1 MVGKI
6 TETIHHRS
14 RYLNNLNIKMA
25 IPKDKYE
32 LQSAEEKIDLSF
44 LDNHTHFL
52 TGDIDEANI
61 KKAIQWIAYE
71 NMGRFDHEKQLT
83 LYINSY
89 GGDLYQAFA
98 LIDMMKHSQY
108 PISTIG
114 IGSIMSAGFM
124 IFAAGE
130 RGMRFVGKNTGI
142 MCHQFTNESYGKY
155 HDIKAAAKENET
167 LNERMLD
174 ILREASGLPDRTI
187 KSKLLGPTDLWL
199 TPAELVDLNIA
210 DRIL

>member
-1 MVGKI
+1 MNGTKKPMK
-6 TETIHHRS
+6 
-14 RYLNNLNIKMA
+14 NNFPMDDLI
-25 IPKDKYE
+25 
-32 LQSAEEKIDLSF
+32 SAQEKIELKF
-44 LDNHTHFL
+44 LQNHTHFL
-52 TGDIDEANI
+52 TGDIEEENI
-61 KKAIQWIAYE
+61 KRAMQWIAYE
-71 NMGRFDHEKQLT
+71 NMVDDEDKQLT
-83 LYINSY
+83 LFINSY

-114 IGSIMSAGFM
+114 LGSIMSAGFM

-130 RGMRFVGKNTGI
+130 KGYRFVGKNTGI

-167 LNERMLD
+167 LNERMLE

-199 TPAELVDLNIA
+199 TPNELIELNIA

>member
-1 MVGKI
+1 MNGTKKPMK
-6 TETIHHRS
+6 
-14 RYLNNLNIKMA
+14 NNFPMDDLI
-25 IPKDKYE
+25 
-32 LQSAEEKIDLSF
+32 SAQEKIELKF
-44 LDNHTHFL
+44 LQNHTHFL
-52 TGDIDEANI
+52 TGDIDEENI
-61 KKAIQWIAYE
+61 KRAMQWIAYE
-71 NMGRFDHEKQLT
+71 NMVDDEDKQLT
-83 LYINSY
+83 LFINSY

-114 IGSIMSAGFM
+114 LGSIMSAGFM

-130 RGMRFVGKNTGI
+130 KGYRFVGKNTGI

-167 LNERMLD
+167 LNERMLE

-199 TPAELVDLNIA
+199 TPNELIELNIA